1 MVKLIK
7 VSAYDC
13 TICAQLAYHDVSIA
27 EDNQMPIQVIE
38 LSDLAEAAGSPVHD
52 YIVNYH
58 LEGDG
63 SITVPIY
70 MIMDNDKIQA
80 SSEVKDHAELS
91 NLIDAWKTWKNA
103 QTEN

>member
-1 MVKLIK
+1 MIKLIK
-7 VSAYDC
+7 VSAHDC
-13 TICAQLAYHDVSIA
+13 AICAQLAYHDVSIA
-27 EDNQMPIQVIE
+27 EDERMLMEVVE
-38 LSDLAEAAGSPVHD
+38 LGDLAEAVGSPVHN
-52 YIVNYH
+52 YIVSYH

-70 MIMDNDKIQA
+70 MIMDDDKIQA
-80 SSEVKDHAELS
+80 SSEVKDHTELS

>member
-1 MVKLIK
+1 MIKLIK
-7 VSAYDC
+7 VSAHDC

-27 EDNQMPIQVIE
+27 EDERMLMEVVE
-38 LSDLAEAAGSPVHD
+38 LSDLAEAVGSPVHN
-52 YIVNYH
+52 YVVSYH

-70 MIMDNDKIQA
+70 MIMDGDKIQA
-80 SSEVKDHAELS
+80 SSEVKDHTELS

-103 QTEN
+103 QIEN